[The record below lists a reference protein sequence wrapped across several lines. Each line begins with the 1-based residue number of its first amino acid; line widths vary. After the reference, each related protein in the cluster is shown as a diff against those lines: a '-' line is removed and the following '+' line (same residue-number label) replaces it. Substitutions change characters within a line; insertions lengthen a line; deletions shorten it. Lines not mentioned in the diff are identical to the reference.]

1 MGLDSG
7 DPRPAPLNAHPPTAA
22 DAVEV
27 EGQLCPPPRSRGP
40 GGGSRPR
47 RGPADA
53 TANPEAAEKQVRVF
67 LALPEYPR
75 GPALRRTCPAWTIPE
90 SASPVTSA
98 AKLRFSRVASGART
112 SRLCL
117 RRLSTAPDFMWGTV
131 SGTVGAGMTPW
142 PPRGH
147 PERPEPENL
156 ASEREL
162 TMPQTQG
169 PRGDL
174 SSLGTDRQTRGPGHT
189 GHCGGKTLW
198 LPRRPWP
205 PASASSAPGA
215 GSAGCRGLGDG
226 WGDIALRGRHVS
238 PWPWATGTVTV
249 PITMRI
255 EYKPSSLLPE
265 I

>member
-1 MGLDSG
+1 MDNPRVGVSG
-7 DPRPAPLNAHPPTAA
+7 YL
-22 DAVEV
+22 
-27 EGQLCPPPRSRGP
+27 
-40 GGGSRPR
+40 
-47 RGPADA
+47 
-53 TANPEAAEKQVRVF
+53 
-67 LALPEYPR
+67 
-75 GPALRRTCPAWTIPE
+75 
-90 SASPVTSA
+90 A

-249 PITMRI
+249 PIMMRI
-255 EYKPSSLLPE
+255 KYKPSSLLPE

>member
-7 DPRPAPLNAHPPTAA
+7 DPRPAPPNAHPPTAA
-22 DAVEV
+22 DAAEG
-27 EGQLCPPPRSRGP
+27 EGQLCPPP
-40 GGGSRPR
+40 
-47 RGPADA
+47 
-53 TANPEAAEKQVRVF
+53 PEAAGQAAGLGPDAAQQTRLPTQKPLKNKLGFSLRF
-67 LALPEYPR
+67 LSTRGDPRSAGRAPR
-75 GPALRRTCPAWTIPE
+75 GR
-90 SASPVTSA
+90 
-98 AKLRFSRVASGART
+98 SRVGGSGYLGCEASLFPRGQ
-112 SRLCL
+112 
-117 RRLSTAPDFMWGTV
+117 RRADFPSPPSPLSTAPDFMWGAV

-147 PERPEPENL
+147 PELPQPESL

-174 SSLGTDRQTRGPGHT
+174 SSLGTDRQTRGPGHA

-226 WGDIALRGRHVS
+226 CGDIALRGRHVS

-255 EYKPSSLLPE
+255 KYKPSSLLPE